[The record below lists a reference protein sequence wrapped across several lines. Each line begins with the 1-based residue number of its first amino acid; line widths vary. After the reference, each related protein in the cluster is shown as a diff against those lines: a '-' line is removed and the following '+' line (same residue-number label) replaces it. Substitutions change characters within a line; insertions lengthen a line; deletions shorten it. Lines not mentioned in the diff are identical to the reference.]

1 LLLKYYLDLSEWMI
15 GRTNARVLPDPVGA
29 DTHTSFGLNS
39 QLLVK
44 KKPNNSLFI
53 GLPPKD

>member
-1 LLLKYYLDLSEWMI
+1 MI
-15 GRTNARVLPDPVGA
+15 GRTNARVLPEPVGA

-44 KKPNNSLFI
+44 KKPKYFGI
-53 GLPPKD
+53 YRITPKGLDC

>member
-1 LLLKYYLDLSEWMI
+1 MI
-15 GRTNARVLPDPVGA
+15 GRTNARVLPEPVGA

-44 KKPNNSLFI
+44 KKNPNISVFI

>member
-1 LLLKYYLDLSEWMI
+1 MI
-15 GRTNARVLPDPVGA
+15 GRTNARVLPEPVGA

-44 KKPNNSLFI
+44 KNPNISVFI